1 MGASTHL
8 SRTPGTRTPSE
19 WVPRR
24 MDTTYGSDHTDL
36 MDGRVGAAIDRV
48 RARTPVP
55 GGALFRRVVFIN
67 GLVFALGTLVLALSP
82 ASVSSRVR
90 LTEIPVLV
98 IGLAVILTANA
109 LLLRSSLTPIDELI
123 ASMHRVDP
131 LRGTTRVRERGNG
144 DWSRLID
151 TFNAMV
157 ERLETERSA
166 ASTSALAAQ
175 ENERARIARELHDE
189 IGQSLTVALLRLRRT
204 ADQAPDELHNDLH
217 EVQETVRACLDE
229 VRGIARR
236 LRPDVLEDLGLPS
249 ALSALCNEFDATA
262 GITLTR
268 DIDADLGRVDPDIEL
283 VCYRVAQECLTNIAR
298 HAHATRVRLTL
309 TTDNG
314 TLLLRVHDNG
324 TGTITQEGAGIR
336 GMRERA
342 LLVDAVLALD
352 AEPDR
357 GTDIRLAIPLTV
369 RRLP

>member
-1 MGASTHL
+1 
-8 SRTPGTRTPSE
+8 
-19 WVPRR
+19 
-24 MDTTYGSDHTDL
+24 
-36 MDGRVGAAIDRV
+36 MDGRVGSAINRV
-48 RARTPVP
+48 RVRTPVP

-90 LTEIPVLV
+90 LTEIPVLL

-109 LLLRSSLTPIDELI
+109 LLLRSSLAPIDELI

-144 DWSRLID
+144 DWSHLID
-151 TFNAMV
+151 TFNTMV
-157 ERLETERSA
+157 ERLEAERSA

-175 ENERARIARELHDE
+175 ENERQRIARELHDE

-204 ADQAPDELHNDLH
+204 ADQAPDELHDDLH

-249 ALSALCNEFDATA
+249 ALAALCNEFDTTTVGATIA
-262 GITLTR
+262 R
-268 DIDADLGRVDPDIEL
+268 DIDDLGRVDPDIEL
-283 VCYRVAQECLTNIAR
+283 VCYRVAQECLTNVAR
-298 HAHATRVRLTL
+298 HAHATRVGLTL
-309 TTDNG
+309 TTDNT

-324 TGTITQEGAGIR
+324 AGTITREGAGIR

-342 LLVDAVLALD
+342 LLVEAVLNLD
-352 AEPDR
+352 AEPGC
-357 GTDIRLAIPLTV
+357 GTDIRLAIPLHP
-369 RRLP
+369 RRLS

>member
-1 MGASTHL
+1 MGTTTL
-8 SRTPGTRTPSE
+8 PE

-24 MDTTYGSDHTDL
+24 MDTTMGSDHTGL
-36 MDGRVGAAIDRV
+36 MDGRAGAAIDRV

-109 LLLRSSLTPIDELI
+109 LLLRSSLAPIDELV
-123 ASMHRVDP
+123 ASMHRVDL

-175 ENERARIARELHDE
+175 ENERQRIARELHDE

-204 ADQAPDELHNDLH
+204 ADQAPDELHDDLH

-268 DIDADLGRVDPDIEL
+268 DIDADLGRLDPEIEL

-298 HAHATRVRLTL
+298 HAHATRVGLTL
-309 TTDNG
+309 TTDNS

-324 TGTITQEGAGIR
+324 AGTITREGTGIR

-342 LLVDAVLALD
+342 LLVGAVLTIT
-352 AEPDR
+352 AEPGR
-357 GTDIRLAIPLTV
+357 GIYIRLAIPLTP
-369 RRLP
+369 RRLS